1 MVFIRLISGET
12 ASTIFFPRVGS
23 TQEYT
28 IGKAWNTTDFPN
40 QFGRFTNTTSL
51 FDSKTNRK
59 ASSWC
64 LSRLSNPKTSH
75 TFLNSSPA
83 IFNTRLWEL
92 QAWFLRVTSSDMQ
105 GEMWLVYKSWGH
117 GNCSH
122 GSSSQTLFLGETSD
136 NWKYICVRR
145 LYVILSSLFI
155 QHSVN
160 TNTYC

>member
-1 MVFIRLISGET
+1 M
-12 ASTIFFPRVGS
+12 STMFFSRVGS

-28 IGKAWNTTDFPN
+28 IGKTWNTTDFPN
-40 QFGRFTNTTSL
+40 QFGRFTNTTLL

-64 LSRLSNPKTSH
+64 LLRLSNPKTSH

-83 IFNTRLWEL
+83 IFNTRLREL

-117 GNCSH
+117 RNCSH
-122 GSSSQTLFLGETSD
+122 GSSLQTLFLGETSGS
-136 NWKYICVRR
+136 WKYVCVRR
-145 LYVILSSLFI
+145 LHVILSSLFI
-155 QHSVN
+155 QHSVS